1 MVKPGLLDTLRS
13 ARLASRDSQREAM
26 HISAIDFAVLVLYL
40 AGITLFGARFGPGQ
54 KNLRDYFLGG
64 RTAPWWA
71 IACSIVATE
80 TSTLTIISTP
90 GIAYG
95 GNLGFLQLVLGYL
108 VARVILCVVL
118 IPQYFQGE
126 FYTAYQLLQKRF
138 GGRMK
143 SAAAAI
149 FLGTR
154 ALAEGVRISAI
165 GKVVSV
171 AFGTGDRIS
180 ILIVAVLTLFYT
192 FEGGMRAVI
201 WTDVIQFTLYL
212 TGSVAAFLLLL
223 HKIPGGWHTVTQTA
237 AAAGGKLSVFDFSFS
252 LTQSYTFWSGLVG
265 GTFLTMAS
273 HGTDQTMVQRLLSA
287 RNERDSKTALLA
299 SGLIVFV
306 QFALFLIIGV
316 MLFVYLKHAGAGL
329 PTSDP
334 DRIFP
339 EFIVRHM
346 PPGLAGIVLASIFAI
361 AMSNASGSLNSLAS
375 SSIMDLGGGRPNE
388 TAARSLGRSRRMTL
402 VWGAVLCL
410 LGLVRWG
417 PVLVAGLT
425 IASITYGALLGVFL
439 LGTWNRRANEN
450 GALAG
455 FVAGLCVMI
464 AIRLLRVPLAWTW
477 YVVVGTIVTFAVG
490 SLASEFPSLK
500 HRGKPSEKNRVS
512 AENSGFPE
520 SRD

>member
-1 MVKPGLLDTLRS
+1 
-13 ARLASRDSQREAM
+13 M
-26 HISAIDFAVLVLYL
+26 HISSADFAILVLYL
-40 AGITLFGARFGPGQ
+40 AGITLFGARFRRGQ

-108 VARVILCVVL
+108 VARIILCVVL
-118 IPQYFQGE
+118 IPQYFKGE
-126 FYTAYQLLQKRF
+126 FYTAYQLLQNRF
-138 GGRMK
+138 GTRMK
-143 SAAAAI
+143 SAAAAV
-149 FLGTR
+149 FLVTR

-180 ILIVAVLTLFYT
+180 ILIVAALTLFYT

-201 WTDVIQFTLYL
+201 WTDVIQFALYL
-212 TGSVAAFLLLL
+212 TGSVATFFLLL
-223 HKIPGGWHTVTQTA
+223 HKIPGGWLTVTQTA
-237 AAAGGKLSVFDFSFS
+237 AAAGGKLAVFDFSLS
-252 LTQSYTFWSGLVG
+252 LTQSYTFWSGVIG

-299 SGLIVFV
+299 SGVIVFV
-306 QFALFLIIGV
+306 QFALFLVVGV
-316 MLFVYLKHAGAGL
+316 MLFVYIRQVGAPI

-339 EFIVRHM
+339 EFIVRDM
-346 PPGLAGIVLASIFAI
+346 PLGLTGLVLASIFAI

-375 SSIMDLGGGRPNE
+375 SSIMDLGRGRKVEAGASSP
-388 TAARSLGRSRRMTL
+388 AALGRSREMTL

-425 IASITYGALLGVFL
+425 IASVTYGAMLGVFL

-450 GALAG
+450 GALIG
-455 FVAGLCVMI
+455 FVAGLCVVI
-464 AIRLLRVPLAWTW
+464 TISLLHVPLAWTW
-477 YVVVGTIVTFAVG
+477 YVVAGTIVTFAVG
-490 SLASEFPSLK
+490 SLASALAARQPQ
-500 HRGKPSEKNRVS
+500 
-512 AENSGFPE
+512 E
-520 SRD
+520 S